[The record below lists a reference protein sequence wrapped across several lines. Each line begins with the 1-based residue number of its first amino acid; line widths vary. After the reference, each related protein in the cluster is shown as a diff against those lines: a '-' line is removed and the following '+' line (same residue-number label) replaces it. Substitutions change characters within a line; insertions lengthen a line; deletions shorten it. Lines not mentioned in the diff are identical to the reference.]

1 MRSIFNRLSNS
12 DVISSCYRS
21 GLFSSVRFEKL
32 GLCRF
37 RNLPMHNIIGRCTYC
52 SILVGL
58 MFPTSEGLLNPIQPN
73 RGGIRRSFHS
83 SSELY
88 HSNSL
93 VQEIRQAYKDD
104 QTDGILKLATHMW
117 GEDSFHVDEMV
128 SATLEA
134 TEEKK

>member
-1 MRSIFNRLSNS
+1 
-12 DVISSCYRS
+12 
-21 GLFSSVRFEKL
+21 
-32 GLCRF
+32 
-37 RNLPMHNIIGRCTYC
+37 
-52 SILVGL
+52 
-58 MFPTSEGLLNPIQPN
+58 MFPASEGLLNPIQP
-73 RGGIRRSFHS
+73 RGGIQRSFHS

-134 TEEKK
+134 TEEKKVKLLAL